1 MESASESIRELL
13 TQYVELNDEEWEYF
27 SSMLRFRRVRKGEV
41 ILAEGSLSTDIYFI
55 LNGVLRTY
63 FTNENGEEKTFHFSL
78 ENTFATDYE
87 SFLKGSRSK
96 YSIQALEESYL
107 ALVSIDMLKDTYKSI
122 RDGEKLGRI
131 IAEKYFFLWSG
142 VIQDIYMLT
151 PLERYNNMKCQFPDI
166 LQRIPQHYIASYLNI
181 TPVHLS
187 RLKRNRL

>member
-13 TQYVELNDEEWEYF
+13 TQYVELNDEEWAYF
-27 SSMLRFRRVRKGEV
+27 SSMLRFRRVRKGEI

-107 ALVSIDMLKDTYKSI
+107 ALVSIDMLNDTYKSI

>member
-13 TQYVELNDEEWEYF
+13 TQYVELNDEEWAYF
-27 SSMLRFRRVRKGEV
+27 SSMLRFRRVRKGEI